1 MWIGVIR
8 VTRMIDGNSY
18 DVIIKYVRG
27 LRVQYDNLPWWTKV
41 YKYHWIAKL
50 MGFLGY
56 VLGYLLV

>member
-1 MWIGVIR
+1 
-8 VTRMIDGNSY
+8 MIDGNSY